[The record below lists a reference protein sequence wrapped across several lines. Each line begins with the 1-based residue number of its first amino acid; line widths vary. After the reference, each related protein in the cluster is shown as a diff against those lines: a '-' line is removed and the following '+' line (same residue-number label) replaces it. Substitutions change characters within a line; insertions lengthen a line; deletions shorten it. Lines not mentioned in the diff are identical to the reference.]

1 MDTPSWFTPEE
12 EFRRWVEIQKK
23 IYANRYFNPPNYLTT
38 LEGIQ
43 MLLGAAMEWNIGEAK
58 VVLVAAA
65 ADDKIKTMG
74 DLLFKFGCLMRKR
87 DIKDDGDASDK
98 AVKSLKLL
106 AKDNPDSPVAKA
118 LNTGV
123 VSWLTSHGDS
133 KKRYLKTSS
142 KKCDGKGYGT
152 GYEAGG
158 LVKGL
163 KAIGGAVAGAACVLG
178 ELQGGT
184 RCNIGGTTVDTKI
197 NSATKKEK
205 RKKTKVREE
214 MPAYLL
220 NAITNE
226 KPVHPVYGKLRY

>member
-1 MDTPSWFTPEE
+1 MNQPEP
-12 EFRRWVEIQKK
+12 K
-23 IYANRYFNPPNYLTT
+23 PLTELNELYMF
-38 LEGIQ
+38 LES
-43 MLLGAAMEWNIGEAK
+43 AMKTKMTEDE
-58 VVLVAAA
+58 VVAEA
-65 ADDKIKTMG
+65 ADDKIKTIG
-74 DLLFKFGCLMRKR
+74 DLLFKLGCLMRKQ
-87 DIKDDGDASDK
+87 DIEDEKMLANTK
-98 AVKSLKLL
+98 NAKYRIATVTVKGLKLL
-106 AKDNPDSPVAKA
+106 AKKYPGSPVAMA
-118 LNTGV
+118 LNKGV
-123 VSWLTSHGDS
+123 VSWLTSHGSS